1 MKLIDILKDY
11 KILNESD
18 IPYFKICDFIVFYH
32 AYKNN
37 EYFCINLNKSL
48 ISINDLTKLNKI
60 THDYAKIK
68 VTSSAL
74 KNDFLYIKLYEYSNI
89 LQKLTTICEYLKNL
103 GYHSRHNCLLCGCET
118 NMVNYQNFL
127 IPLDQKCQNK
137 IINEDAGFKQN
148 NKKLKIAILLALLG
162 GLIGIL
168 PSIIIAIILESYS
181 IISTILLFLSP
192 FLSAIFFYKSGIYRQ
207 TKNDI
212 LIALIALFYQ
222 LIYQIVLVVICLNA
236 SHATSFIEYYNYYK
250 NFIIENIIGL
260 IFTYFVGYF
269 AALFLSKKK
278 ILIRFKG
285 LR

>member
-1 MKLIDILKDY
+1 
-11 KILNESD
+11 
-18 IPYFKICDFIVFYH
+18 
-32 AYKNN
+32 
-37 EYFCINLNKSL
+37 
-48 ISINDLTKLNKI
+48 
-60 THDYAKIK
+60 
-68 VTSSAL
+68 
-74 KNDFLYIKLYEYSNI
+74 
-89 LQKLTTICEYLKNL
+89 
-103 GYHSRHNCLLCGCET
+103 
-118 NMVNYQNFL
+118 MVNYQNFL

-137 IINEDAGFKQN
+137 IINEDAEFKQN

-192 FLSAIFFYKSGIYRQ
+192 FLSVIFFYKSGIYRQ

-212 LIALIALFYQ
+212 LIALIA